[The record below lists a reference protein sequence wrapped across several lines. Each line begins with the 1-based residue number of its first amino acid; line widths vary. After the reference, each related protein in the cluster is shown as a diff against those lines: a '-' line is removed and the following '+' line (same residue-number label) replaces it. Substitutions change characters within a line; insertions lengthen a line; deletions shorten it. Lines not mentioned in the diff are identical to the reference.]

1 MVLGL
6 GCLTVGCLLLGLL
19 GDSVWFY
26 YVFWIFFVGFGLRF
40 GTLLPEQVN
49 ISKWFFN
56 YRGMAMALL
65 LTAGGIGGYIFTPL
79 CTKVNEL
86 FGWRYVWIM
95 IAAFS
100 LLSLLLTL
108 IFVRESPG
116 KYGLQV
122 DGGKVPDISKKSGEN
137 TYKTYEPW
145 KLRDARKTA
154 AFAMLIF
161 LYFAASY
168 QLSIISSQAINHLE
182 LQGVGR
188 AMAASAV
195 GMFAFINT
203 FGRVIVGVLGDRV
216 DMKKIVAAGSILS
229 AAGFLLLIYAS
240 NAFTVYASLILSG
253 IGYGIV
259 MVAPQN
265 MLLNYF
271 GSYDYANINGL
282 YSMLSGVLAA
292 IPPVVV
298 GWVYDISGS
307 YQFAWILGICLMA
320 GCLLIAAVI
329 RPPVI
334 SAKAKQK
341 LATIGQEGERM
352 KIAVLGAGATGSV
365 FASYLKLGGEDV
377 WLIDPYKE
385 HMDAIARDGMLFNTP
400 EGSTKIRGFHTGT
413 SARRHG
419 RDGSGDSSHQI
430 YQYGGWL
437 EQHVRLHRRG
447 YGCTFTPERPGQRRE
462 NR

>member
-1 MVLGL
+1 MNNIAAGRKKLFYGWINLAILWFSYGTVVASISYAFGVVVNDMADNLGMSMTIATGAYTGYTLVHAASAPLAGRFINRFSAKASMVLGL

-216 DMKKIVAAGSILS
+216 NMKKIVAAGSILS

-334 SAKAKQK
+334 SAKAKQ
-341 LATIGQEGERM
+341 
-352 KIAVLGAGATGSV
+352 
-365 FASYLKLGGEDV
+365 
-377 WLIDPYKE
+377 
-385 HMDAIARDGMLFNTP
+385 N
-400 EGSTKIRGFHTGT
+400 
-413 SARRHG
+413 
-419 RDGSGDSSHQI
+419 
-430 YQYGGWL
+430 
-437 EQHVRLHRRG
+437 
-447 YGCTFTPERPGQRRE
+447 
-462 NR
+462 